1 MNEKLEHQ
9 HDEQEKSNDKE
20 RRNSQE
26 REGRRKTLE
35 ALAGQ
40 SMWQVN
46 IHLLEYISIVRMLC
60 AEGFITEKQMT
71 QDIDKANRRFL

>member
-35 ALAGQ
+35 AMAGQ
-40 SMWQVN
+40 SMRQVN
-46 IHLLEYISIVRMLC
+46 IHLLEYISIVRMLY
-60 AEGFITEKQMT
+60 AEGFITEKQMA